1 MSERMFP
8 FLGYLLE
15 FEKNYSTKTTLIP
28 KALWRGPIWNCSDI
42 SALVITLIFGFKS
55 K

>member
-1 MSERMFP
+1 MFEKMFP

-15 FEKNYSTKTTLIP
+15 FEKNATKITLIP
-28 KALWRGPIWNCSDI
+28 KALWRGSEI